1 MKPATIVLGLLFV
14 LTACAAPGQATQDS
28 HASPGTPTTP
38 PAQPT
43 SETVVTGQA
52 DGAPAGCD
60 VQQVA
65 QRLLDFAAAFNRSDA
80 QLVTTFFNADAP
92 FAWYS
97 APDGDPKTGGHI
109 AVYSVKELP
118 AYFERRQAWHEQLQF
133 KRIKVNGWE
142 SQRGLVHFEF
152 TVSRQADDLNGGAAR
167 NVIGKG
173 ALHCQTQAFV
183 AFSIGDA

>member
-14 LTACAAPGQATQDS
+14 LTARAAPGQATQGS

-38 PAQPT
+38 PAQPAPE
-43 SETVVTGQA
+43 SVVTGQA
-52 DGAPAGCD
+52 DGAPAGCG
-60 VQQVA
+60 VQEVA
-65 QRLLDFAAAFNRSDA
+65 QRLLDFAKAFNRSDPE
-80 QLVTTFFNADAP
+80 LTSTFFNSRAP

-97 APDGDPKTGGHI
+97 APDGDQKTGGHV

-118 AYFERRQAWHEQLQF
+118 AYFERRQTQHEQLRF
-133 KRIKVNGWE
+133 KRIQVNGWE

-167 NVIGKG
+167 EVIGKG
-173 ALHCQTQAFV
+173 AFHCQTQAFV
-183 AFSIGDA
+183 AISIGDA